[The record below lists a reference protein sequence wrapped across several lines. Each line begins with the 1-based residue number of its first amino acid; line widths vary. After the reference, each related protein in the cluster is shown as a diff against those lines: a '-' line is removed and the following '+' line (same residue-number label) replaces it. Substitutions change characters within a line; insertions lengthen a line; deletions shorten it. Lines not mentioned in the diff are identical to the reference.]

1 MSKKK
6 PLNRRSFLRSVTGA
20 ALALG
25 AFGAVSGT
33 TSGARAQPRGD
44 HGPNNDTGPNNDR
57 SRAAEGPNQGNA
69 HPRSGD
75 ESGYFSDNDD
85 GRNADPKYRE
95 HGSYTG
101 YTDTDSGPKAD
112 ETGEGRGPNNIL
124 NSDIDIGPNSD
135 PIGGGR
141 GGR

>member
-20 ALALG
+20 AAALG
-25 AFGAVSGT
+25 AFGALSGV
-33 TSGARAQPRGD
+33 GAQPRGD

-57 SRAAEGPNQGNA
+57 SRAAEGLNNPQ
-69 HPRSGD
+69 PRSGD
-75 ESGYFSDNDD
+75 ESGYFFDNDD
-85 GRNADPKYRE
+85 GRNADSKYRE
-95 HGSYTG
+95 HGTYTG
-101 YTDTDSGPKAD
+101 YTDTDSGAKAD
-112 ETGEGRGPNNIL
+112 ETGEGRGPNNVL

-135 PIGGGR
+135 PIGQGR

>member
-1 MSKKK
+1 MSEKK

-20 ALALG
+20 AAALG
-25 AFGAVSGT
+25 AFGAM
-33 TSGARAQPRGD
+33 SGARAQPRGD

-57 SRAAEGPNQGNA
+57 SRAGEAQGNEGYGGHERA
-69 HPRSGD
+69 GD
-75 ESGYFSDNDD
+75 ESGYFFDRDD

-101 YTDTDSGPKAD
+101 YTDTDSGAKAD

-141 GGR
+141 GSR

>member
-20 ALALG
+20 AIALG
-25 AFGAVSGT
+25 AFGAI
-33 TSGARAQPRGD
+33 SGARAQPRGD

-57 SRAAEGPNQGNA
+57 SRAEETPYQGENSP
-69 HPRSGD
+69 HSRSGD
-75 ESGYFSDNDD
+75 ESGYFFDNDD

-95 HGSYTG
+95 NRTYTG

-112 ETGEGRGPNNIL
+112 ETGEGRGPNNVL

-135 PIGGGR
+135 PIGGGQGNR
-141 GGR
+141 